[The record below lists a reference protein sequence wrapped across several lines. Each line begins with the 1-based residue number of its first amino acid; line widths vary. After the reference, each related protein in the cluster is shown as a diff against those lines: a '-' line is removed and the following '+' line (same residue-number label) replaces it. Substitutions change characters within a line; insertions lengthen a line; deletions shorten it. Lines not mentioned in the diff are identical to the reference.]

1 MTLRPPT
8 KDEVRAIRATVARL
22 RAGIMALVF
31 GVAGGTA
38 ISIATLWLVIR
49 GGEQVGPHLGL
60 LSNYFPGYTVTWSG
74 SIVGFFYG
82 ALVGALFGWAM
93 AWIYNR
99 VASRRGS

>member
-1 MTLRPPT
+1 MTQRPPT
-8 KDEVRAIRATVARL
+8 QNEVRAIRATVARL

-31 GVAGGTA
+31 GVGGGIA
-38 ISIATLWLVIR
+38 IAIATLWLVIQ
-49 GGEQVGPHLGL
+49 GGDVVGPNLGL

-74 SIVGFFYG
+74 SIVGFIYG

-99 VASRRGS
+99 VASRHA